1 MLLCFCKLEELVEL
15 EFYIRTF
22 FKISSLQQ
30 FRADLSKSKSMISNR
45 QNVLFEKNQ
54 PLLNIALQN
63 IDLAPCLLQ
72 IALNSIGVCNNAHY
86 YMTM

>member
-1 MLLCFCKLEELVEL
+1 MEL
-15 EFYIRTF
+15 EFYVRIF

-30 FRADLSKSKSMISNR
+30 FQVDLSKSKSMISNR
-45 QNVLFEKNQ
+45 QNVMFEKNQ

-63 IDLAPCLLQ
+63 MDLAPCLLQ
-72 IALNSIGVCNNAHY
+72 IVLNSIGGCNNAHY